1 VFRKPKVR
9 TQTKIQKVPDFLN
22 IRLTLQRVTKY
33 DAVHDGCG
41 LYKQI
46 VGYEATAAT
55 DTYSFEN
62 YSSAKCFDLDAT
74 TAIETAL
81 GAFLDKAEKSA
92 NG

>member
-1 VFRKPKVR
+1 
-9 TQTKIQKVPDFLN
+9 
-22 IRLTLQRVTKY
+22 
-33 DAVHDGCG
+33 